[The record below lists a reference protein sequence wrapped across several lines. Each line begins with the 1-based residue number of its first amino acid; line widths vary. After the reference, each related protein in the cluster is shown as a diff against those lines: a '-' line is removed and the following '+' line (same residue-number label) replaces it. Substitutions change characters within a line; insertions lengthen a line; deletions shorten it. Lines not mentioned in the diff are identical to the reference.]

1 MTLSQRVAEY
11 IQAHALMRAGERVA
25 IAVSGGA
32 DSVALLRV
40 LLQLRDGLGIVIS
53 VAHFHHGIRGA
64 EADADEAFVAD
75 LAGTHNLEFH
85 VDRGEVPAHARNSNV
100 SLETAARNLRYEF
113 FARVLREQRA
123 DCIAT
128 AHSLDDQAETVL
140 MKALR
145 GAGSRGLSGIFPEHR
160 LDMGKIVRP
169 LLGVN
174 RGELRD
180 YLRTLNQEWR
190 EDATNNDLSLARNR
204 LRDRVLPMLRE
215 EVNPSVDQALAHLA
229 EIARGEEQY
238 WNEQI
243 SRLLPLLVVPG
254 EPARGGGRRQT
265 ASASIAIDIQKL
277 CQHPLAVQR
286 RLLRTAAEKMGR
298 SMEFEQVQEVLQ
310 LITQRA
316 ERGTQSKVVEIGGG
330 WRVRLLFR
338 ELRFEMA
345 KPQAPNSGYALPL
358 LVPGEVRVEA
368 IGTTIRARISEDN
381 GNAKNASYNPH
392 SVRLPRITE
401 LIVRNWKAGD
411 RFRPARHNSE
421 KRVKEL
427 LYPLHLSEEEKQ
439 LWPVVA
445 AGDRIV
451 WVRSI
456 ESPELRTETG
466 KRLSIEESAE

>member
-204 LRDRVLPMLRE
+204 LRARVLPMLRE

-243 SRLLPLLVVPG
+243 SR
-254 EPARGGGRRQT
+254 
-265 ASASIAIDIQKL
+265 SS
-277 CQHPLAVQR
+277 
-286 RLLRTAAEKMGR
+286 
-298 SMEFEQVQEVLQ
+298 
-310 LITQRA
+310 
-316 ERGTQSKVVEIGGG
+316 
-330 WRVRLLFR
+330 
-338 ELRFEMA
+338 
-345 KPQAPNSGYALPL
+345 
-358 LVPGEVRVEA
+358 
-368 IGTTIRARISEDN
+368 
-381 GNAKNASYNPH
+381 
-392 SVRLPRITE
+392 
-401 LIVRNWKAGD
+401 
-411 RFRPARHNSE
+411 
-421 KRVKEL
+421 
-427 LYPLHLSEEEKQ
+427 
-439 LWPVVA
+439 
-445 AGDRIV
+445 
-451 WVRSI
+451 
-456 ESPELRTETG
+456 
-466 KRLSIEESAE
+466 